1 MTDFFDDIENIETK
15 DMTVIK
21 QPYKFVLMTMLYYSN
36 STYINDIDELISKA
50 KTVLVS
56 RLKNLMFKN
65 TDIAFESDIRYTTTQ
80 REDINTEK
88 ICINVYVCVDAYGSL
103 DKTSVQE
110 LVSLLDVIFLC
121 SNFIYR
127 NERENVLKKYTAFI
141 EYTDPDSNTEKMTKR
156 VPAYLKIISSIIQP
170 NYSITEEVLYYS
182 RCMESEYNKYSIWND
197 LIKNIKKDNSR
208 NYKIIRDKLSLDR
221 INHTY
226 PSDCGFEKLL
236 YGLFDN
242 DVTVMLNISPWS
254 QIVKNLFGES
264 CFSPMFEIF
273 TSTFLSTIIT
283 QQAPDF
289 KYDENDTTIV
299 HSKGYYAPLE
309 IIDPFVTAPLNPN
322 ERHLSNFCTVFD
334 AYSIL
339 KRNKKK
345 ICHPRRDCNGKS
357 IDEFVGLVFESQESD
372 IMDVILSAADFY
384 DKDTKQLYS
393 LNVRFCGSIKAVK
406 RAISEFIY

>member
-15 DMTVIK
+15 DMTVAK
-21 QPYKFVLMTMLYYSN
+21 QPYKFVLMTMLYYSI
-36 STYINDIDELISKA
+36 STCINIDELISKA

-65 TDIAFESDIRYTTTQ
+65 TDIAFESEIRYTTTQ
-80 REDINTEK
+80 REDVNTEK

-127 NERENVLKKYTAFI
+127 NERENVLRKYTAFI
-141 EYTDPDSNTEKMTKR
+141 EYTDPDDNTERITTR

-182 RCMESEYNKYSIWND
+182 RCMESEYNKYNVWYD

-208 NYKIIRDKLSLDR
+208 NYKIITDELSLDR
-221 INHTY
+221 INRTY
-226 PSDCGFEKLL
+226 PSVCGFEKLL
-236 YGLFDN
+236 YGLFDD
-242 DVTVMLNISPWS
+242 DVTVMLNISPWNR
-254 QIVKNLFGES
+254 IIKNMFGES
-264 CFSPMFEIF
+264 CFTPMFEIF

-289 KYDENDTTIV
+289 KYDENDSTIV
-299 HSKGYYAPLE
+299 HSKGYNAPLE
-309 IIDPFVTAPLNPN
+309 IIDPFVTAPPNPN
-322 ERHLSNFCTVFD
+322 ERNLSDFCTVFD
-334 AYSIL
+334 AYGIL

-345 ICHPRRDCNGKS
+345 ICHPRRNCTGKC
-357 IDEFVGLVFESQESD
+357 IDEFIGLVFENQESD
-372 IMDVILSAADFY
+372 IMDVILSVADFY
-384 DKDTKQLYS
+384 DKDTKHLYS

-406 RAISEFIY
+406 KSILEFIY